1 MFTVLI
7 PFHGES
13 AWLARCLA
21 GFSTQDFHEPFEVVV
36 IDNDT
41 PGPAP
46 SGVFERYR
54 EHLQL
59 SVVRRSGLSSP
70 LAMSSARNRGLA
82 LAQYEW
88 IVHMDADCV
97 PGPEHLH
104 RLHARITAARGD
116 NLLLFGVRRFINSEH
131 LDEKSILDGSI
142 DWSRL
147 PEVASPS
154 NYGIMG
160 DRRLPELVQVSS
172 SEQPWAYA
180 QTCNLTHR
188 FDAACGVGGFDEA
201 FSCPGEPGIQLDTEL
216 SLQMWRLGY
225 QVGLSYSA
233 VSNGVGGRKTRTNR
247 QQKKARLLNDA
258 LNGQRCERVM
268 RVHDAAAVAK
278 ANEALE
284 RIPRPEA
291 ARERTLEKLGMRPAK
306 GCEAVDLH

>member
-21 GFSTQDFHEPFEVVV
+21 GLSTQDFHEPFEVVV

-116 NLLLFGVRRFINSEH
+116 NLLLFGVRRFINPEH
-131 LDEKSILDGSI
+131 LDERSILDGAI

-188 FDAACGVGGFDEA
+188 LDAACGVGGFDEA
-201 FSCPGEPGIQLDTEL
+201 FDGAWGYEDIEFAHRLVTIAGARPTFVPGIE
-216 SLQMWRLGY
+216 
-225 QVGLSYSA
+225 
-233 VSNGVGGRKTRTNR
+233 
-247 QQKKARLLNDA
+247 
-258 LNGQRCERVM
+258 
-268 RVHDAAAVAK
+268 VHHHDSDDSSK
-278 ANEALE
+278 LE
-284 RIPRPEA
+284 RKDKTMNPNWHRACELIPGFSEFS
-291 ARERTLEKLGMRPAK
+291 RERYRRIDPSI
-306 GCEAVDLH
+306 AV